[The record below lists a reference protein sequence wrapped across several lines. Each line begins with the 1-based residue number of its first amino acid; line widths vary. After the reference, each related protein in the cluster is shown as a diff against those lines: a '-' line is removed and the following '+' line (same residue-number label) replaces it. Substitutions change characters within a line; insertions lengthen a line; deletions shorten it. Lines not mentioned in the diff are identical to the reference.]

1 MKFISLQ
8 ENLKKGIFA
17 VSNITSKNISLP
29 ILNNI
34 LIKTNK
40 GEINLIATNLEIGIT
55 YKLRGK
61 VEKDGEITIN
71 SKIINDY
78 VSLLPLD
85 KVSLEQKD
93 KELNVKCKNYKT
105 KIKIQNSKDFPLIP
119 DVDRSN
125 YITVS
130 INELKKSL
138 SQIIFSIASSDSR
151 VEISGALFSLD
162 GEVLKLVSTDSY
174 RLSEKKINIE
184 NNIKIEK
191 IKNSETIIPAKTL
204 QEILRIFS
212 NLGEDVDSSDKVNIF
227 ISENQILFSFNYVEI
242 VSRTISGQYPDYK
255 QIIPEKFT
263 SEARVNKQ
271 ELLRAIKA
279 CSIFSSDG
287 INDINLF
294 LNKEKKEIAISSTS
308 GQIGESEINLEA
320 DIFGENSD
328 IKLNYKYLIEG
339 LNNIKEEEVVIK
351 IADNN
356 SPCLFS
362 GKGDRDYIYIVMPI
376 KE

>member
-34 LIKTNK
+34 LIKVNK

-61 VEKDGEITIN
+61 VEKEGEITIN

-85 KVSLEQKD
+85 KVVFEQKD
-93 KELNVKCKNYKT
+93 KELSIKCKNYKT

-119 DVDRSN
+119 EISRSD
-125 YITVS
+125 YITIS

-138 SQIIFSIASSDSR
+138 SQIIFSISNSDSR
-151 VEISGALFSLD
+151 VEISGALFSLN
-162 GEVLKLVSTDSY
+162 GETLKLVSTDSY
-174 RLSEKKINIE
+174 RLSEKKIKIE
-184 NNIKIEK
+184 NNIKTEEL
-191 IKNSETIIPAKTL
+191 KNNDIIIPAKTL
-204 QEILRIFS
+204 QEILRILS
-212 NLGEDVDSSDKVNIF
+212 NLGDDFTSDNKVKIF
-227 ISENQILFSFNYVEI
+227 ISDNQILFSFNGVEL
-242 VSRTISGQYPDYK
+242 VSRTISGQYPDYT
-255 QIIPEKFT
+255 QIIPKKFI
-263 SEARVNKQ
+263 SEATVNKQ

-294 LNKEKKEIAISSTS
+294 LNKEKKEVSINSTS
-308 GQIGESEINLEA
+308 GQVGESEINLEA
-320 DIFGENSD
+320 DIIGENSD
-328 IKLNYKYLIEG
+328 IKLNYKYLVEG
-339 LNNIKEEEVVIK
+339 LNNIKEDEIVIK

-362 GKGDRDYIYIVMPI
+362 CKQDKNYIYIVMPI